1 MIHSSI
7 SFLTVV
13 LLLSVS
19 SACVEKSKHPKIK
32 IPVEKTVDVEKG
44 KFNQH
49 NQHEENNIKQLPNQ
63 ESSTTILST
72 FIGTFSVSVETEATT
87 TGMTSIDYSFTITN
101 ESVQLE
107 INTYHEPITCS
118 GTYKAVGKKNLL
130 ELYYAGKEEFCNT
143 ERPMFFLKEEG
154 GSLYAKGLGGE
165 GTFNDWIKLKRI

>member
-1 MIHSSI
+1 MSHSSI

-13 LLLSVS
+13 LFLSITT
-19 SACVEKSKHPKIK
+19 ACVEKSKHPKTK
-32 IPVEKTVDVEKG
+32 IPEEKTIDFEKG
-44 KFNQH
+44 KSNQRS
-49 NQHEENNIKQLPNQ
+49 QHEKNNIKQLPKQ
-63 ESSTTILST
+63 ESSTTFHSNY
-72 FIGTFSVSVETEATT
+72 IGTFSASVETEATT
-87 TGMTSIDYSFTITN
+87 TGMASIDYTFTITN

-107 INTYHEPITCS
+107 TNTYHEPITCN